1 MLQQYGTG
9 KYQLIIDAVEYQAL
23 LKKKRRNKL
32 HPYFKKKLRSH
43 YFHFRDVENFKD
55 KYNAMTTATSYSGTR
70 TTIKFLK
77 NCKNSKLIP
86 CTSTSGFLGSDLL
99 LTISR
104 ISSMA
109 CEA

>member
-23 LKKKRRNKL
+23 LKKKEETNYTLILR
-32 HPYFKKKLRSH
+32 KKLRSH
-43 YFHFRDVENFKD
+43 YFHFRDVKNFED

-86 CTSTSGFLGSDLL
+86 
-99 LTISR
+99 
-104 ISSMA
+104 
-109 CEA
+109 